1 MKGLTLFCGV
11 FLLPILT
18 LAQNNG
24 QKEKTEIFK
33 LDSIVVEAYRAGK
46 NTPVSRSEMGL
57 REIKMISPTSSLPM
71 ALSLMPS
78 VVTSTE
84 GGNGMGYSSMRVRGS
99 DGSRINV
106 TVNGIA
112 MNDAESQEVFW
123 VNIPSFSNYLQ
134 DIQLQRGVG
143 TSSNGAGAFGAS
155 LNLRTLFSRPEP
167 YGVAEFGVGSYRS
180 FLSVAGAGTG
190 LMKNGLSF
198 DVRYS
203 HNTGEGYIRN
213 AKSNL
218 NSLFATLG
226 WLRGNSSLRINYIFG
241 DQKTGITWEGISREQ
256 MAADRRFNPAGMYY
270 DDAGNVK
277 YYDNETDNYIQHHF
291 QGHFTH
297 VFKNGLT
304 WSTTLHFT
312 KGDGY
317 YENYKMAK
325 KFSSYGLAN
334 QIIEG
339 VTYKKSDMI
348 FRQALDNL
356 YSAAASNVQY
366 SNDKIKT
373 TGGISYSYYDGDHFG
388 NIIWSKYNASLP
400 DNYRWYTN
408 SGYKGDFAVFARI
421 EAEIAAGL
429 VAFTDLQY
437 RNIKYNLRGVDK
449 DLAPLNYDLN
459 YNFFNPKFGVT
470 YNINGANQLYASFS
484 VGRKEPGRTDIKE
497 SIKAG
502 RAGDIKE
509 ERLLDWEAGYRL
521 NLPKIVFS
529 ANLYL
534 MEYKDQLVPTGK
546 LSETGYVIKEN
557 VPESYRRGIEIAA
570 AYSPVSFLKFDAN
583 LTLSRNKIIGYTQWT
598 DLYDNASDWNP
609 LPQKSRYYE
618 QTNLSFSPSVI
629 GMAMI
634 TLSPGWETSVSVNGK
649 FVGKQYY
656 DNTSNEERKIP
667 SYFLMGISG
676 TKSFKLKGTSFVDLN
691 IYVENLLNRKY
702 FSNGWIYTAEFADGA
717 PVYIEEGLFP
727 QAGINFTAKVAF
739 RF

>member
-1 MKGLTLFCGV
+1 MKRLTLFCGV
-11 FLLPILT
+11 FFLPLLT
-18 LAQNNG
+18 LAQSSG
-24 QKEKTEIFK
+24 QKEKTEFFK

-46 NTPVSRSEMGL
+46 NTPVSRSEMGF
-57 REIKMISPTSSLPM
+57 REIKQISPTSSLPM

-84 GGNGMGYSSMRVRGS
+84 GGNGLGYSSMRVRGS

-106 TVNGIA
+106 TLNGIA

-167 YGVAEFGVGSYRS
+167 YGIAEFGIGSYKS
-180 FLSVAGAGTG
+180 FLSTAGAGTG
-190 LMKNGLSF
+190 LMKSGLSF
-198 DVRYS
+198 DIRYS

-226 WLRGNSSLRINYIFG
+226 WLKGASSLRINYIYG
-241 DQKTGITWEGISREQ
+241 DQKTGITWEGISRDQ
-256 MAADRRFNPAGMYY
+256 MNVNRRFNPAGLYY

-277 YYDNETDNYIQHHF
+277 YYDNETDNYKQHHF

-297 VFKNGLT
+297 IFKNGLS

-317 YENYKMAK
+317 YENYKMDR
-325 KFSSYGLAN
+325 KFSDYKLSN
-334 QIIEG
+334 QIIDG
-339 VTYKKSDMI
+339 LTYKKSDMI
-348 FRQALDNL
+348 LRQALDNI
-356 YSAAASNVQY
+356 YTAAASNIQY
-366 SNDKIKT
+366 SSDKIKT

-388 NIIWSKYNASLP
+388 NIIWSKYNVNVP
-400 DNYRWYTN
+400 ENYKWYTN
-408 SGYKGDFAVFARI
+408 SGYKGDFAVFARV
-421 EAEIAAGL
+421 EAEVVEGL

-449 DLAPLNYDLN
+449 DFVSLNYDTN
-459 YNFFNPKFGVT
+459 YNFLNPKLGST
-470 YNINGANQLYASFS
+470 YNINDANQVYASLS
-484 VGRKEPGRTDIKE
+484 VGRKEPGRADIKE

-502 RAGDIKE
+502 KAKDIKE
-509 ERLLDWEAGYRL
+509 ERLLDWELGYRL
-521 NLPKIVFS
+521 NLSKIILA
-529 ANLYL
+529 ANIYL

-557 VPESYRRGIEIAA
+557 VPESFRRGIEIAA
-570 AYSPVSFLKFDAN
+570 TYSPVPFLKLDAN
-583 LTLSRNKIIGYTQWT
+583 LTLSKNKIIGYTQWI
-598 DLYDNASDWNP
+598 DLYDNNTNWSP
-609 LPQKSRYYE
+609 LPQRGKYYE
-618 QTNLSFSPSVI
+618 QTNLSFSPSIV

-634 TLSPGWETSVSVNGK
+634 TLNPGWETSISLNGK

-656 DNTSNEERKIP
+656 DNTSNDERSIP

-676 TKSFKLKGTSFVDLN
+676 TKSLAIKGSSFVDLN
-691 IYVENLLNRKY
+691 LYVENLLNKKY
-702 FSNGWIYTAEFADGA
+702 FSNGWIYTAEFAEGS
-717 PVYIEEGLFP
+717 PVYVEEGLYP
-727 QAGINFTAKVAF
+727 QAGINFTVKVAF